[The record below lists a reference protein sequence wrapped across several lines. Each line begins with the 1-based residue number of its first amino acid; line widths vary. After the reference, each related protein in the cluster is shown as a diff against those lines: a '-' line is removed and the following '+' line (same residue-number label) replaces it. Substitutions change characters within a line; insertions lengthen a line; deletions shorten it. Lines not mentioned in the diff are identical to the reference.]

1 MTLLTPTGGPRA
13 GKRHPPSAGQAALAV
28 LVFMLALAI
37 ATSLDLG
44 RPATNVL
51 PALPFY
57 AAAYVILHRVGSHP
71 IGWLL
76 CGIGVILQV
85 TAFESLPW
93 LSYFWITWI
102 QTWGFSAMFT
112 MFTWLFILFPDAD
125 ATREWRSVGWI
136 ATVLILGG
144 VLTPTIT
151 DTGDSTITL
160 GTNPTGLPWL
170 PESTSAVSNM
180 MITGLL
186 VVAAI
191 GVVIRGRRA
200 AGELRPQYKPV
211 LATMAVL
218 GLFILVLLAALIVD
232 PTFTDST
239 RYGDLVWPIALVLY
253 MLIPASFGVAIT
265 RYRLYDIDRVVSRT
279 VTYGLVALVTAG
291 IYALPVLALPGLL
304 GESNDLVVAASTL
317 AAATAFNPVRRRI
330 QRTVDH
336 RFDRARYDAE
346 REVDAFATRLEG
358 SIDLDVLG
366 HDLALVVDRTLAPT
380 THTVWLREVE

>member
-1 MTLLTPTGGPRA
+1 MLL
-13 GKRHPPSAGQAALAV
+13 
-28 LVFMLALAI
+28 LAI

-44 RPATNVL
+44 RPAINVF

-76 CGIGVILQV
+76 FGIGAILQV

-93 LSYFWITWI
+93 ISYFWIMWI
-102 QTWGFSAMFT
+102 QTWGFSAMFA
-112 MFTWLFILFPDAD
+112 MFTWLFILFPHGTAP
-125 ATREWRSVGWI
+125 RRSRAIGWI
-136 ATVLILGG
+136 ATMLILGG

-151 DTGDSTITL
+151 DIGDSTITL
-160 GTNPTGLPWL
+160 GTNPTGLRWL
-170 PESTSAVSNM
+170 PESTSAVANM

-200 AGELRPQYKPV
+200 APELRPQYKPV

-232 PTFTDST
+232 PTFADST
-239 RYGDLVWPIALVLY
+239 RYGDLVWPVALVVY

-279 VTYGLVALVTAG
+279 VTYGLVALVIAG
-291 IYALPVLALPGLL
+291 IYALPVVALPGLL

-317 AAATAFNPVRRRI
+317 AAAAAFNPVRRRI
-330 QRTVDH
+330 QRAVDH

-366 HDLALVVDRTLAPT
+366 HDLALVVDRTLSPT
-380 THTVWLREVE
+380 IHTVWLREVE